1 MNQLYLQKANL
12 EEENQDQGIINLHKK
27 KLKIQLLQVK
37 KVQLKKV
44 KNLELIVLLDVEK
57 HLKKKRNQKN
67 QIHGQFLGK
76 E

>member
-1 MNQLYLQKANL
+1 MNQIYLQKANL

-57 HLKKKRNQKN
+57 HPKKKRNQKN

>member
-44 KNLELIVLLDVEK
+44 KNLESIVLLDVEK
-57 HLKKKRNQKN
+57 HPKKKRNQKN